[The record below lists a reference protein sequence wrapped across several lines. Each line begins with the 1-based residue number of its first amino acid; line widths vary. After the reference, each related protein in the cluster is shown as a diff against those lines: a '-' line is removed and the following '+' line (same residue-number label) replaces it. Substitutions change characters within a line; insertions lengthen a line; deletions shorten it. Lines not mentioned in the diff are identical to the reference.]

1 MDKLGA
7 RNHANVFLSGDA
19 INSFLPTLLIVKGK
33 EGGVCMV
40 DCGSDF
46 FSKKRNFRFELKAY
60 LHFKLQPQAYAP
72 LPSVDVRNSN
82 TSSSQST
89 VSGKMCPL

>member
-1 MDKLGA
+1 
-7 RNHANVFLSGDA
+7 
-19 INSFLPTLLIVKGK
+19 
-33 EGGVCMV
+33 MV

-72 LPSVDVRNSN
+72 LPSVDVHKSKYSVKQDV
-82 TSSSQST
+82 SS
-89 VSGKMCPL
+89 LID